1 MFKIIECNYQT
12 NINKENRFVASIK
25 PKEKTCIKT
34 INAYGDK
41 FKDLNELMQLIY
53 SKDGKTH
60 HHPLTGPINVENAKP
75 GDVLKVH
82 IYKIEIEEMA
92 QSLSRTA
99 GIDPLDNP
107 DIADRI
113 PIISEKASKNEIHY
127 SNGIKLEYK
136 PMIGMIATTPKEENI
151 KTGHAKHINGGNLDI
166 PFITEGVDIYIP
178 VQIEGAGLYL
188 GDVHGLQGYGELS
201 GIAMEASSKV
211 TLDVEILKPRKR
223 LENILVIGKEP
234 FSEKECLGIVG
245 IGDKMKLEN
254 SVYDAF
260 QGGIHVLQELIP
272 TMSKNMIKSL
282 LSLIGNTFNGQ
293 AFSKTSEST
302 SIVVIT
308 KENIERVTRNSYR
321 NFSKELREIMFLANK
336 T

>member
-1 MFKIIECNYQT
+1 MFNVECNYQT
-12 NINKENRFVASIK
+12 NINKENEFIANIK
-25 PKEKTCIKT
+25 QKEKTCIKT

-41 FKDLNELMQLIY
+41 FKDLNELITLIY

-92 QSLSRTA
+92 QSLSKTA
-99 GIDPLDNP
+99 GIDPLENA

-113 PIISEKASKNEIHY
+113 PIISERVSKNEIDY

-136 PMIGMIATTPKEENI
+136 PMIGMIATTPKKENI
-151 KTGHAKHINGGNLDI
+151 KTGHAKRINGGNLDI

-178 VQIEGAGLYL
+178 VEIEGAGLYL

-201 GIAMEASSKV
+201 GIAMEASSQV
-211 TLDVEILKPRKR
+211 ILDVEVLKPRKK

-234 FSEKECLGIVG
+234 FSGKECIGIVG
-245 IGDKMKLEN
+245 VGEKMKVED

-260 QGGIHVLQELIP
+260 QGGINILQELIP

-282 LSLIGNTFNGQ
+282 LTLIGNSFNGQ

-302 SIVVIT
+302 SIIVIS
-308 KENIERVTRNSYR
+308 KENIERVTRNSYE
-321 NFSKELREIMFLANK
+321 NLSNELQEIMFQ
-336 T
+336 

>member
-1 MFKIIECNYQT
+1 MFNVECNYQT
-12 NINKENRFVASIK
+12 NINKENEFIANIK
-25 PKEKTCIKT
+25 QKEKTCIKT

-41 FKDLNELMQLIY
+41 FKDLNDLMTLIN
-53 SKDGKTH
+53 GKNGSFH

-92 QSLSRTA
+92 QSLSKTA
-99 GIDPLDNP
+99 GIDPLENA

-113 PIISEKASKNEIHY
+113 PIISERISKNEIDY

-136 PMIGMIATTPKEENI
+136 PMIGMIATTPKKENI
-151 KTGHAKHINGGNLDI
+151 KTGHAKRINGGNLDI

-178 VQIEGAGLYL
+178 VEIEGAGLYL

-201 GIAMEASSKV
+201 GIAMEASSQV
-211 TLDVEILKPRKR
+211 ILDVEVLKPRKK

-234 FSEKECLGIVG
+234 FSGKECIGIVG
-245 IGDKMKLEN
+245 VGKKMKVED

-260 QGGIHVLQELIP
+260 QGGINILQELIP

-282 LSLIGNTFNGQ
+282 LTLIGNSFNGQ

-302 SIVVIT
+302 SIIVIS
-308 KENIERVTRNSYR
+308 KENIERVTRNSYE
-321 NFSKELREIMFLANK
+321 NLSNELQEIMFQ
-336 T
+336 